1 MIYWS
6 SWAVDL
12 RWMIEHRCLQL
23 SLDDLVQSEKSSFFL
38 IEDNSLFFS
47 GTSKQYKSLLSKD
60 MLDAMIQIGA
70 QQTQGDKITDNNTGL
85 PFVVSVF
92 SDLLA
97 GRWQLVFGANISNC
111 PATRAMLDISEGS
124 ILLCVVTSRA
134 AHSARDKEK
143 ESRNQHSKDYWGSL
157 ISFCATPAIHSGCSR
172 SVKRIGK

>member
-1 MIYWS
+1 MIWFSLRSLVS
-6 SWAVDL
+6 SCWWKTTL
-12 RWMIEHRCLQL
+12 H
-23 SLDDLVQSEKSSFFL
+23 FFC
-38 IEDNSLFFS
+38 NVK
-47 GTSKQYKSLLSKD
+47 T
-60 MLDAMIQIGA
+60 IQVAA
-70 QQTQGDKITDNNTGL
+70 QQRHVRRDDPDRCAADTRRDKITDDNTGL

-157 ISFCATPAIHSGCSR
+157 ISFCATPAIHSGCSI